1 MRWAQQP
8 ACCPAFCCKISGG
21 LQRGPRLQLNLNVPF
36 RFDPAEVGASVV
48 TQRLFRVEDVPP
60 VFIADEDD
68 PMPESAPFLD
78 MPLDREEREIGKRI
92 P

>member
-1 MRWAQQP
+1 
-8 ACCPAFCCKISGG
+8 
-21 LQRGPRLQLNLNVPF
+21 
-36 RFDPAEVGASVV
+36 
-48 TQRLFRVEDVPP
+48 